1 MKLII
6 SGRNLPLTDGLKA
19 KITEKLEKIRVHYDF
34 LKEVNVFLSV
44 EKNPR
49 ITDNQIVEATLH
61 VNGATLR
68 LETASEDLYASVD
81 MIIDKIDRALRR
93 YKTKLLGR
101 NKSGRSSGGE
111 SMRHVGSLEAS
122 LNAMTPAELADD
134 DDNDDDDDLLPEAE
148 LAFAD
153 YADDWQEG
161 DEALTDVEASK
172 ASQDTVELTLAVG
185 TPATPSATAS

>member
-34 LKEVNVFLSV
+34 LKEINVFLSV

-134 DDNDDDDDLLPEAE
+134 DD
-148 LAFAD
+148 
-153 YADDWQEG
+153 DDWQEG
-161 DEALTDVEASK
+161 DEALTDDEARE
-172 ASQDTVELTLAVG
+172 AHQETVELTLAVNAPKAN
-185 TPATPSATAS
+185 PASATAS

>member
-34 LKEVNVFLSV
+34 LKEINVFLSV

-134 DDNDDDDDLLPEAE
+134 DDDDDTLPEAE

-161 DEALTDVEASK
+161 DEALTDDEARE
-172 ASQDTVELTLAVG
+172 AHQETVELTLAVNAPKAN
-185 TPATPSATAS
+185 PASATAS